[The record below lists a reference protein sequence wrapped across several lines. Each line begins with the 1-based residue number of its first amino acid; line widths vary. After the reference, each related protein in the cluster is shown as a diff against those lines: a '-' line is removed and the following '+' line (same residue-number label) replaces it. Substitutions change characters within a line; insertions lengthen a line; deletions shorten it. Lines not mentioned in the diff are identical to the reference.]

1 MSILTDW
8 SLMGMFTIKGIII
21 CILVCVVGSLAFN
34 VHAYHEPEDDI

>member
-21 CILVCVVGSLAFN
+21 CILVCVVGYLAFN